1 MGIVFREAFSILGL
15 DETKGKVGDFRR
27 NFRVNVTRFFA
38 FFSGVLDRIVL
49 ILEWFERSLDSAH
62 VSGQSCP

>member
-27 NFRVNVTRFFA
+27 NFRVNVIWFFA
-38 FFSGVLDRIVL
+38 FFSGVLD
-49 ILEWFERSLDSAH
+49 
-62 VSGQSCP
+62 